1 MDSVVIN
8 IVNPDLEASMGDM
21 LGNVAKVVLTIR
33 NADLEVDAIS
43 ATETTTVEV
52 IMNRYIVGKSAYEI
66 ALGNGFEGTQEEW
79 LASLVGPLG
88 MNSLLSGEKRS
99 SRDAGSLWDMS
110 LTDDY
115 IYVCVR
121 GGEAGQAIWKKFIL
135 FTS

>member
-8 IVNPDLEASMGDM
+8 IANPDLEASMGDM
-21 LGNVAKVVLTIR
+21 LGTVAKVVLTIR
-33 NADLEVDAIS
+33 NSDLEVDAIP

-52 IMNRYIVGKSAYEI
+52 IMGRYITGKSAYEI

-88 MNSLLSGEKRS
+88 MNNLLSGKR
-99 SRDAGSLWDMS
+99 DLPGIGSLWDMS